1 MISNN
6 YFTED
11 EDLQVFFNRLI
22 DWKSVVTAAEG
33 DDFYD
38 HRHFQETRNPRYEM
52 APASFQD
59 AVELYR
65 SCLESL
71 GEFAGNE
78 IAQVSREMDRKHLQY
93 ADGKV
98 VFPEETVAA
107 FEKFRDTG
115 LLPYAISREAG
126 GLGLPA
132 TMGAF
137 FVMILARSDVS
148 FCMTITLLNL
158 AQIAARYGTREQI
171 EEHAAKAARG
181 ETLFAM
187 ALTEPDFGSDLNSV
201 RTTAVRGED
210 GVYRITGTKRFISQG
225 CGLGPYPCSLL
236 TLART
241 GKPGGGARGLSVFL
255 VKSQDVQIAGI
266 ETKMGIHA
274 SPTCE
279 IVYNESPAELLG
291 EEGLGLTRYTAG
303 MTNFMR
309 LGSAAGGPG
318 GGAGA
323 FYECRKYA
331 SERLQFGRPIA
342 EIPAVAEMIH
352 KIQREVNAM
361 RLLTFETAF
370 VVDSYQHHQIRLEKS
385 GMEDREVRRDDRVK
399 AWSPLASILTPIAKY
414 YCSEEGHRCGNL
426 AVQIH
431 GGAGYTEDYDVSRMF
446 RDSRINTIYEGTSQ
460 IHVRIATGA
469 ILAGMAG
476 DGSFRKYLDALLLE
490 VRPSRFLGEQR
501 HILEDA
507 VTAMRAIQS
516 DSVREATAENLMIIT
531 ARYLCSLLYER
542 ALPKLKGTPVHERWS
557 RDCRA
562 YLVDSTAISR
572 GCLYRISNAEEDD
585 PQKSLHNLQSI

>member
-1 MISNN
+1 MIAGN
-6 YFTED
+6 YFTD
-11 EDLQVFFNRLI
+11 DQDLQVFFDHLI
-22 DWKSVVTAAEG
+22 DWHAIVNAAEEE
-33 DDFYD
+33 FLD
-38 HRHFQETRNPRYEM
+38 HQKFLQTKNPRYEM
-52 APASFQD
+52 APSTIQS

-65 SCLESL
+65 SCVESL
-71 GEFAGNE
+71 GEFAGRE
-78 IAQVSREMDRKHLQY
+78 ISQVSQTMDRKHLKFEN
-93 ADGKV
+93 GTV
-98 VFPEETVAA
+98 IFPEETVSIYQ
-107 FEKFRDTG
+107 KFRETG
-115 LLPYAISREAG
+115 LLSYAISRDAG

-132 TMGAF
+132 SVGAF
-137 FVMILARSDVS
+137 FVMILARADVS

-158 AQIAARYGTREQI
+158 AQIVARYGTNEQI
-171 EEHAAKAARG
+171 EKYAAPAASG

-201 RTTAVRGED
+201 RTTAVRQAD
-210 GVYRITGTKRFISQG
+210 GSYRITGTKRFISQG
-225 CGLGPYPCSLL
+225 CGLGPYPCLLL
-236 TLART
+236 TLGRT

-255 VKSQDVQIAGI
+255 VKSTDVEIAGI

-279 IVYNESPAELLG
+279 VVYADSPAEILG

-323 FYECRKYA
+323 FYECSKYA
-331 SERLQFGRPIA
+331 LERMQFGRPIG
-342 EIPAVAEMIH
+342 EIPAVREMLH

-361 RLLTFETAF
+361 RLLAFETAL
-370 VVDSYQHHQIRLEKS
+370 VVDSYQHHQSRLEKS
-385 GMEDREVRRDDRVK
+385 GMEDREIRRDERVK
-399 AWSPLASILTPIAKY
+399 TWAPLASTLTPIAKY

-469 ILAGMAG
+469 IAAGLSAEG
-476 DGSFRKYLDALLLE
+476 AFRKYLVSIYKEIPA
-490 VRPSRFLGEQR
+490 PSRFLEEQWAG
-501 HILEDA
+501 LEEAAEAYRGLANED
-507 VTAMRAIQS
+507 
-516 DSVREATAENLMIIT
+516 VRERTAENLMILT
-531 ARYLCSLLYER
+531 ARLLCSLLYER
-542 ALPKLKGTPVHERWS
+542 ALEKLKDTDVLDRWK

-562 YLVDSTAISR
+562 YVIDSTAIAKA
-572 GCLYRISNAEEDD
+572 CLYRISNA
-585 PQKSLHNLQSI
+585 Q